1 MASHPYW
8 DENEMTNRNE
18 SPEILALGDSWFWYP
33 FNNLLNPIFNIW
45 NGNRVIYA
53 LGDNGANLRDY
64 LTKSRYRDNFLSS
77 LETYKRKI
85 KLVLLSGGGND
96 VAGDDFKQLL
106 KGHCAEEPSAAAC
119 FVPGQPDAIMNEF
132 GAHYRNLVDA
142 ILNRVDKA
150 VLAVH
155 NYDYGFPSGRT
166 IFGFGSWLKKPMD
179 DCVVPA
185 KYRIEIIRMLIDGL
199 GAQLTQLEQNNPEHV
214 VFVRTAGTL
223 KTESEWANELH
234 PTRLGFER
242 IGSCFKQALA
252 AIMKQKFRW

>member
-18 SPEILALGDSWFWYP
+18 SPDILALGDSWFWYP

-53 LGDNGANLRDY
+53 IGDNGANLRDY
-64 LTKSRYRDNFLSS
+64 LTKSRYRDNFLAS
-77 LETYKRKI
+77 LETYKRKT

-96 VAGDDFKQLL
+96 IAGDDFKQLL
-106 KGHCAEEPSAAAC
+106 KGHCAGEQSAAAC
-119 FVPGQPDAIMNEF
+119 FASDQPDAIMNEF
-132 GAHYRNLVDA
+132 GVHYRNLVDA
-142 ILNRVDKA
+142 ILNRADKA

-155 NYDYGFPSGRT
+155 NYDYGFPNGRT

-179 DCVVPA
+179 DCAVPA

-199 GAQLTQLEQNNPEHV
+199 GAQLTQFERHNPEHV

-234 PTRLGFER
+234 PTRVGFER
-242 IGSCFKQALA
+242 VGGCFKQALT